1 MRIDPLPP
9 FEIHPEPDGTQHA
22 TKDNIQITV
31 LPDVGEIKMFHR
43 NALHQSSGGHTRWL
57 VIKAGDL
64 NIFVHGTHVVVT
76 KNDLY
81 PTIND

>member
-31 LPDVGEIKMFHR
+31 LPDMGDVKIKHR
-43 NALHQSSGGHTRWL
+43 NAINQPTGNHVRWL
-57 VIKAGDL
+57 YIKAPGV
-64 NIFVHGTHVVVT
+64 NIYVHGTHVVIS
-76 KNDLY
+76 KSDIY
-81 PTIND
+81 PTFMD